1 MTALCSSNKPVINC
15 WALAGC
21 IQQRQWEVNCVSLG
35 SSPHLGRWISS
46 RRRALHFFFPLGVWT
61 RLYETWGIRSEW
73 SDLGRAGPAP
83 GRARAPRRADG
94 GRGRA
99 RRAGRGRSE
108 PGNGGRG
115 GACPFPSLRRSRPR
129 RPCLL
134 VEKRKKQSNK
144 SSKRGAASFPSPSLD
159 LLFSSPQAAEAFQA
173 KQKHSN
179 WCYFSSTL
187 IGFFPLHTGA
197 LLKAQ
202 PAKLPQQPGH
212 QREPRKRL
220 FSCTDYI
227 QSLRIE
233 ECGQPEFWNARI
245 FEFSHEFKEL
255 SVQLKAVGV
264 EEWPRTPSRPEDVQ
278 QRRVEGMKALA
289 VINAGKL
296 TQKNGGGKKNASV
309 QKVKY

>member
-1 MTALCSSNKPVINC
+1 MRSKLCFAGKLPTPRPLNIFPSEGLAFLLPTWCMDTAVRDVRDSLRVIRPREGRPRSGQSSGTTPGGWRPRPGPPC
-15 WALAGC
+15 
-21 IQQRQWEVNCVSLG
+21 RQ
-35 SSPHLGRWISS
+35 
-46 RRRALHFFFPLGVWT
+46 
-61 RLYETWGIRSEW
+61 
-73 SDLGRAGPAP
+73 
-83 GRARAPRRADG
+83 
-94 GRGRA
+94 
-99 RRAGRGRSE
+99 GRSE

-134 VEKRKKQSNK
+134 VQKRKKQSNK

-233 ECGQPEFWNARI
+233 ECGQPEF
-245 FEFSHEFKEL
+245 
-255 SVQLKAVGV
+255 
-264 EEWPRTPSRPEDVQ
+264 
-278 QRRVEGMKALA
+278 
-289 VINAGKL
+289 
-296 TQKNGGGKKNASV
+296 
-309 QKVKY
+309 